1 MHRRR
6 IPPAGGTRG
15 YRVFDHHRLG
25 RRGSRHRHRAGRHE
39 LHSILGGCLP
49 AHHRHRCLQR
59 SALGA
64 ARRRRQRTFGQS
76 PEGAAAV
83 CPASL
88 AATEPQARLRP
99 LGSGPWGPGLGPNSS
114 SNGTMA
120 ALGVRGIDAQWSAM
134 MNLTQGDWATRRTH
148 VVAAVGF
155 LVAMVDGYDTLMLA
169 FIAPLIS
176 KEWALGPQTVGA
188 IFASSYAGAALGA
201 TVIGIA
207 ADRFGRKTM
216 LIVSLALIG
225 VFTMLCAR
233 SGSAAQ
239 LMVLRAIA
247 GLGLG
252 GALSATTAIT
262 AAHAPPQQRRAIV
275 TRMFLGFPVGAI
287 VGGAVTAAV
296 MSSLGWRGV
305 FLGGG
310 ICALLLIPLVMLSIG
325 ETAGDARKGTRV
337 HSPRP
342 VTELLSAGRGRSTA
356 LFLAC
361 VFLMLLTSYFL
372 VSWIPTVLT
381 LNGMAPRHAALA
393 AVVLNCGGIAGTL
406 ILSFIF
412 GRRSPLAP

>member
-1 MHRRR
+1 M
-6 IPPAGGTRG
+6 I
-15 YRVFDHHRLG
+15 
-25 RRGSRHRHRAGRHE
+25 
-39 LHSILGGCLP
+39 
-49 AHHRHRCLQR
+49 
-59 SALGA
+59 
-64 ARRRRQRTFGQS
+64 
-76 PEGAAAV
+76 
-83 CPASL
+83 
-88 AATEPQARLRP
+88 
-99 LGSGPWGPGLGPNSS
+99 
-114 SNGTMA
+114 NGTPGA
-120 ALGVRGIDAQWSAM
+120 IAS
-134 MNLTQGDWATRRTH
+134 RRPFI
-148 VVAAVGF
+148 VAGVGF

-176 KEWALGPQTVGA
+176 KEWALAPQTMGA

-225 VFTMLCAR
+225 AFTLLCSR
-233 SGSAAQ
+233 SGTASQ

-296 MSSLGWRGV
+296 MSSLGGRGV

-325 ETAGDARKGTRV
+325 ETGGDARKGPRV

-342 VTELLSAGRGRSTA
+342 VSELLPAARGRSA
-356 LFLAC
+356 
-361 VFLMLLTSYFL
+361 
-372 VSWIPTVLT
+372 
-381 LNGMAPRHAALA
+381 
-393 AVVLNCGGIAGTL
+393 
-406 ILSFIF
+406 
-412 GRRSPLAP
+412 